1 MPRAGFTPAIW
12 ATWTQTDACS
22 SWDER
27 KMSSIVPTAPTFIPA
42 YIETLLENDPFV
54 HQAILV
60 GDHRPFIAAL
70 IVPDKGKIAAELHKE
85 ESALTESEIAI
96 VLQSRIDQINLRLEQ
111 FEKIRK
117 FVVMENDFSDKVR
130 TTTVFQ
136 KIKIDRKAVE
146 ELHQKEITA
155 IYPPVVGRHE
165 G

>member
-1 MPRAGFTPAIW
+1 MRQA
-12 ATWTQTDACS
+12 
-22 SWDER
+22 
-27 KMSSIVPTAPTFIPA
+27 V
-42 YIETLLENDPFV
+42 LL
-54 HQAILV
+54 
-60 GDHRPFIAAL
+60 GDRRPFIAAL
-70 IVPDKGKIAAELHKE
+70 IVPERKKIAAELHKE